1 MPRRAQSG
9 PRGVVYLDA
18 GFHSVVSILVRRI
31 RGHQIAYLRARSL
44 REERLLKTL
53 GARQVDVASVKQFK
67 VGPRSTEGPIER
79 ALPRIQRPDV
89 DAVIEH
95 LARRHQAPH
104 ARAILKSAVIAA
116 LARHNID
123 AFYAEAW
130 ARSHDWTKTSFVVSL
145 HWQRLLLE
153 GEGAS
158 VGGRGDA
165 SIAVVVDAGRYIGR
179 RLVAAL
185 ARSRAPG
192 TVATYSSRRSAATW
206 RPNPEARGPVLF
218 VLNRG
223 LSYGGLY
230 SYDNLLSC
238 DPDSILG
245 VNRVVT
251 MAATGGEANSE
262 GIVWGYPK
270 LGPAPARA
278 WARLRLFVGSLRVAG
293 ISSWS
298 TSWLLAGVSAR
309 ATERTLAVARDLPD
323 VSVAVL
329 AYDLQVPVDV
339 VLALESAGVRTVA
352 LNERPL
358 SVVVRSQPLA
368 THTLLTASTWF
379 SDQALDS
386 PSAAVKLA
394 LAVGMWRTDFLV
406 RYAGQEPHPIVA
418 RARSE
423 QRSVIVALPYHLSDH
438 SSANPLA
445 TSCPSVRHFLTDI
458 LNVAEK
464 HPEAVVVIRGKDA
477 TWLEHHAFSDLVV
490 RSRTLS
496 NVVVSDEY
504 GQFNESYRLV
514 AGADL
519 VIAKYTSLVEEALAL
534 SIPCIVHDYTP
545 TARGI
550 ARPVVSY
557 LPDEA
562 WVENQDE
569 LSMRVEAVLA
579 DGGRGYRARWEPQR
593 LKIFGDLA
601 DGCVAQRARHEIL
614 RLVEQTEREKR

>member
-1 MPRRAQSG
+1 MH
-9 PRGVVYLDA
+9 V
-18 GFHSVVSILVRRI
+18 
-31 RGHQIAYLRARSL
+31 
-44 REERLLKTL
+44 L
-53 GARQVDVASVKQFK
+53 GARPVDIAAVKHFN

-79 ALPRIQRPDV
+79 ALPRLQRPDV

-95 LARRHQAPH
+95 LARRHEAPN
-104 ARAILKSAVIAA
+104 ATAILKSALIAA
-116 LARHNID
+116 VARHNLD
-123 AFYAEAW
+123 AFYVEAW
-130 ARSHDWTKTSFVVSL
+130 ARSHDWANTSFVVSS

-153 GEGAS
+153 GESYS

-165 SIAVVVDAGRYIGR
+165 SIAVVLDAGRFIVR
-179 RLVAAL
+179 SLVSAL
-185 ARSRAPG
+185 AQSHAPA
-192 TVATYSSRRSAATW
+192 TVAKYSSKRGAATW

-218 VLNRG
+218 VLNKG
-223 LSYGGLY
+223 LTYGGLY
-230 SYDNLLSC
+230 SYNHVLDGDSESVLSV
-238 DPDSILG
+238 D
-245 VNRVVT
+245 RVVT
-251 MAATGGEANSE
+251 MAATGGEANPE
-262 GIVWGYPK
+262 GIVWGYPR

-278 WARLRLFVGSLRVAG
+278 WARLRLFVGCVRAAG
-293 ISSWS
+293 FVSWS
-298 TSWLLAGVSAR
+298 TSWLLAGVSTR
-309 ATERTLAVARDLPD
+309 AKERALALAQDLPD

-329 AYDLQVPVDV
+329 AYDQQVRVDL
-339 VLALESAGVRTVA
+339 VLALESSGVRTVA

-358 SVVVRSQPLA
+358 SLVVRSQPLA

-379 SDQALDS
+379 SAQARDS
-386 PSAAVKLA
+386 PSAAVNLP

-406 RYAGQEPHPIVA
+406 QYAGQEPHPIVA

-423 QRSVIVALPYHLSDH
+423 QRSVIVALPYHVSDH
-438 SSANPLA
+438 SFANSLA
-445 TSCPSVRHFLTDI
+445 TSCESVRHFLTNILDI
-458 LNVAEK
+458 AEK

-477 TWLEHHAFSDLVV
+477 AWLEHDAFSDLVL
-490 RSRTLS
+490 RSRALS
-496 NVVVSDEY
+496 NVIVSDDY

-519 VIAKYTSLVEEALAL
+519 VIAKYTSLVDEALAFG
-534 SIPCIVHDYTP
+534 IPCLVHDYTP
-545 TARGI
+545 TTRDV

-562 WVENQDE
+562 WVENERE

-614 RLVEQTEREKR
+614 RLVEQTGREKR